1 MPVSRPSPVSH
12 PSLPSRR
19 SPPRRFAAA
28 VLAPLALAGCGG
40 DGESFAPAC
49 PGAAIVRDAADIT
62 RFRGPS
68 RDLTDM
74 ALDGRITGLQG
85 KCARA
90 GRDAVLT
97 TVTPALELTRGP
109 AAQGRTAEL
118 AYFVAVGQ
126 GERILDKQVFALR
139 AEFPPNTD
147 RVRLSGDDVELRLPV
162 KPGETAAAY
171 RVLVGFQLT
180 PEELELNRSR
190 GPR

>member
-1 MPVSRPSPVSH
+1 MVLSCR
-12 PSLPSRR
+12 SLARR
-19 SPPRRFAAA
+19 LAAA
-28 VLAPLALAGCGG
+28 GLVPLGCGG
-40 DGESFAPAC
+40 GGEGFAPAC
-49 PGAAIVRDAADIT
+49 PDAAILRDAADLT
-62 RFRGPS
+62 RFRGPGQ
-68 RDLTDM
+68 DLTDM

-85 KCARA
+85 KCTRD
-90 GRDAVLT
+90 GRTAVLT
-97 TVTPALELTRGP
+97 TVTPTLELTRGP

-126 GERILDKQVFALR
+126 GDRVLDKQVFPLR

-180 PEELELNRSR
+180 PEELALNRRR
-190 GPR
+190 GAR

>member
-1 MPVSRPSPVSH
+1 MPSSRPSP
-12 PSLPSRR
+12 PSRPPRR
-19 SPPRRFAAA
+19 SPPRRVAAA

-40 DGESFAPAC
+40 DGEAFAPAC

-85 KCARA
+85 KCTRG